1 MVAQESRLGK
11 LESLDEPFTE
21 LKAFVIEA
29 ARVGRAEHVVAEKL
43 FRGLL
48 ALGKVL
54 MGEFFSRQG
63 TGDLGETLTLPDAR
77 QVRRLPQTQGRPLLT
92 IFGEF
97 VLERAVY
104 GTREGQAV
112 EFVPLDARLELPE
125 SKFSY
130 LLQNWDQLLA
140 TEQPYGQ
147 VSHIMNT
154 ILGLKQHVDSLER
167 MSRAMSAQA
176 EEFCWFQPPPP
187 PEEEGEILVETG
199 DGKGVPIRHAADAPP
214 IHDHQHRRG
223 PKPDRKRMATLGA
236 VYSVDRFV
244 RTPEEVLEAL
254 FHHPQTLP
262 PESARARPRPQHKRV
277 YARLDDPS
285 DQEDPVNGQAAAFGW
300 MDQQVRER
308 MANLA
313 VPVEVVCVMDG
324 GVALWD
330 SIAEL
335 QEDLPRVEILDLL
348 HVTSR
353 LWQAAHLFHAAGS
366 AAAERFVHEHALAIL
381 QGRVTAVIRGLRSRG
396 TRRGFNAARQRQLEV
411 ICCYYHKNRDRMRY
425 DEYLR
430 RGYPIASGVIEG
442 ACRHVVKDRLE
453 RTGMSWTLP
462 GAQAMLNLRAI
473 ATSEQWESFF
483 KHRVERETKRLYPH
497 RALIP
502 KLEWPLA
509 A

>member
-1 MVAQESRLGK
+1 MVAQMSRRNK
-11 LESLDEPFTE
+11 LESLDESFTE

-29 ARVGRAEHVVAEKL
+29 ARVGQAEHVVEEKL
-43 FRGLL
+43 FRELL
-48 ALGKVL
+48 RLGKML
-54 MGEFFSRQG
+54 LGEFFSGQG
-63 TGDLGETLTLPDAR
+63 TGDLGETVTLPDGR
-77 QVRRLPQTQGRPLLT
+77 QVRRLPETRVRPLLT

-97 VLERAVY
+97 ALERAVY
-104 GTREGQAV
+104 GTREGQAI
-112 EFVPLDARLELPE
+112 ELVPLDARLELPE

-147 VSHIMNT
+147 VSHILQT
-154 ILGLKQHVDSLER
+154 ILGLPQHVDSLER

-176 EEFCWFQPPPP
+176 EEFCWSQAPPP
-187 PEEEGEILVETG
+187 PEEEGEILVETA

-254 FHHPQTLP
+254 FHQPQAP
-262 PESARARPRPQHKRV
+262 APESAPARPRPQHKRV
-277 YARLDDPS
+277 YARLDDPA
-285 DQEDPVNGQAAAFGW
+285 DQEDPVHGPAAVFGW
-300 MDQQVRER
+300 LDQQVRER
-308 MANLA
+308 RANLPA
-313 VPVEVVCVMDG
+313 PVEVVCVMDG
-324 GVALWD
+324 GVSLWE
-330 SIAEL
+330 SIA
-335 QEDLPRVEILDLL
+335 QWQDDLPRVEILDLL

-366 AAAERFVHEHALAIL
+366 VAAERFVREHALAIL

-396 TRRGFNAARQRQLEV
+396 TRRGLNAARKRQLEV
-411 ICCYYHKNRDRMRY
+411 ICCYYQKNRNRMRY
-425 DEYLR
+425 DENLR

-462 GAQAMLNLRAI
+462 GAQAMLNLRAL
-473 ATSEQWESFF
+473 AVSEQWEPF
-483 KHRVERETKRLYPH
+483 KKYRIEQETHRLYPH
-497 RALIP
+497 RDLIP
-502 KLEWPLA
+502 MLEWPQA